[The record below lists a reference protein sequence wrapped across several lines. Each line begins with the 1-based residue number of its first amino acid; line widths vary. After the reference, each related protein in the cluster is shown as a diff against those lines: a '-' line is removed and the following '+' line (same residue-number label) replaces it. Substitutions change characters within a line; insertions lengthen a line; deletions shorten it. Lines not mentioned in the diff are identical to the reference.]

1 MVLCLLVLATLLGQA
16 QASTIEGI
24 RLWRAPD
31 NTRVVFD
38 MSAFA
43 DHRVSEYKN
52 PNRVAVDIPQA
63 KLSSGAKKLLTELDI
78 DNTPITGIRTGLQ
91 KNGDLRVVF
100 DLKVAV
106 GPASFFLKAIDDKPD
121 RLVIDLRDVDKPKIK
136 TVENVTGSDSRRD
149 IIIAIDPGHGG
160 EDPGAVGSGGLY
172 EKDIV
177 LLVSKNLRNV
187 INKQKGYKAF
197 LTRETDYFIPVRERP
212 KIAREKKPDFFV
224 SVHADGWHKSSARGA
239 SVFILSEKASS
250 KMAERF
256 ASRENKSDLIGGVDD
271 IDLGDKPEDVRKIL
285 VDLSNSRNM
294 EVSADI
300 GSRILKQLGGFAHL
314 HSKQVESA
322 NFGVLR
328 SVDVPSVLVETGFIT
343 NPGEAKK
350 LNTLEYRTKLA
361 KAIFRGINNYF
372 VQIPPEGSYL
382 SWKKNNTEQ
391 LVRHI
396 IAKGDTLS
404 GIARRY
410 KVSVAQIKAHNSLS
424 SSTIRIGQTLEIPAI

>member
-1 MVLCLLVLATLLGQA
+1 LRQYKLIKLVLCLLVLATLLGQA

-224 SVHADGWHKSSARGA
+224 SVHADGWHKSSLIELFEWSEEEFLQRCAGSPIRRTGYRNWQRNLSIGLGNAPSDIRIIEALKKRLPEADEVLRPHIEWAIEKQYQPAR
-239 SVFILSEKASS
+239 K
-250 KMAERF
+250 R
-256 ASRENKSDLIGGVDD
+256 
-271 IDLGDKPEDVRKIL
+271 VRK
-285 VDLSNSRNM
+285 
-294 EVSADI
+294 
-300 GSRILKQLGGFAHL
+300 
-314 HSKQVESA
+314 
-322 NFGVLR
+322 LR
-328 SVDVPSVLVETGFIT
+328 SKS
-343 NPGEAKK
+343 
-350 LNTLEYRTKLA
+350 
-361 KAIFRGINNYF
+361 
-372 VQIPPEGSYL
+372 
-382 SWKKNNTEQ
+382 
-391 LVRHI
+391 
-396 IAKGDTLS
+396 
-404 GIARRY
+404 
-410 KVSVAQIKAHNSLS
+410 
-424 SSTIRIGQTLEIPAI
+424 